1 MFISALINVE
11 SFKDETGILN
21 QLSIMAAYATIFLLV
36 TIPLQMTFSLIEDYR
51 RLAVNELKEEYPI
64 LLEEVPANRLSA
76 VLYYP
81 LFFLR

>member
-51 RLAVNELKEEYPI
+51 RLAVNKLKEEYPI
-64 LLEEVPANRLSA
+64 LLEEVHANRLSA

-81 LFFLR
+81 LFFFR